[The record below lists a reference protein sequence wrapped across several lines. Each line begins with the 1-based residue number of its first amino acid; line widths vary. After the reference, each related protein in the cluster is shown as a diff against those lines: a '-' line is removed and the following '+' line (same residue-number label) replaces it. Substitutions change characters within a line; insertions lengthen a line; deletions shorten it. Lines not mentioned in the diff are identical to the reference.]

1 MELQKNEDKNDNA
14 YPRMVNP
21 DMTIL
26 FHVKSCDKFIEMKYR
41 EKNFIE
47 PIKVPTSLD
56 AVLTMKKM

>member
-14 YPRMVNP
+14 YPRRVNP

-26 FHVKSCDKFIEMKYR
+26 FHAKSCDKFIEMKYR

-47 PIKVPTSLD
+47 PIEVPTSLD
-56 AVLTMKKM
+56 AVLAMKKM